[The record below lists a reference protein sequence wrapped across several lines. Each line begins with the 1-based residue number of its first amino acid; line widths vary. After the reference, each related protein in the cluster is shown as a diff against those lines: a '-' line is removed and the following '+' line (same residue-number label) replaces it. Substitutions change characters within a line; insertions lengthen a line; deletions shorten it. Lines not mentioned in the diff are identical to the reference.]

1 MRIIFNI
8 ALILSLLY
16 LPWWIGALILVVAC
30 FMVER
35 FYEAF
40 IYGILMDALYGTH
53 FGLHDFYYFGS
64 AYSLVVF
71 SIAALLRD
79 KLSWQ

>member
-1 MRIIFNI
+1 MRIIFNC
-8 ALILSLLY
+8 ALIVSILY

-30 FMVER
+30 FMVEQ

-40 IYGILMDALYGTH
+40 AYGILTDALYGTQ
-53 FGLHDFYYFGS
+53 FGIHGFLYLGS
-64 AYSLVVF
+64 VYSLVIF
-71 SIAALLRD
+71 SIYTLLRN